1 MITIDGIVWP
11 IPCKITR
18 EAEIKPSEISGLL
31 LDKSYFNDVI
41 GTYMTYT
48 ISIAVPMDMR
58 DQYAAIYE
66 ILTDPVDGHTFI
78 LPYNG
83 STVTITGRVENVQDE
98 YVRLAGGGVYWR
110 GTQFTVIANHPTKY
124 YSLSEALTRGRAPLP
139 EVSVPHE
146 GDTWHYTDG
155 AWVYGSGY
163 DDADEIYY

>member
-1 MITIDGIVWP
+1 MITIDGVLWE

-18 EAEIKPSEISGLL
+18 EAEIRPSEISGLL

-48 ISIAVPMDMR
+48 ISIAVPLNMR

-66 ILTDPVDGHTFI
+66 ILTNPVDGHTFI

-83 STVTITGRVENVQDE
+83 STATITGRVENVQDE
-98 YVRLAGGGVYWR
+98 YVRLAGGGAYWR

-139 EVSVPHE
+139 EVSVPHD